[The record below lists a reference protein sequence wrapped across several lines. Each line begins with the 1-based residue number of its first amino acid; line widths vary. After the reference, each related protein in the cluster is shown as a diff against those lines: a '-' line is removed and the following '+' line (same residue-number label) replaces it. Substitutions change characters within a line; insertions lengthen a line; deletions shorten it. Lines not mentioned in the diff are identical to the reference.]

1 MEPEIARGGLQK
13 IGGWGFRG
21 AKLLYAGGYLFLQK
35 LIFKINNLLRKTL
48 CRGLGVRCEF

>member
-13 IGGWGFRG
+13 IGWWGFRG

-35 LIFKINNLLRKTL
+35 LIFKIDNLLCKTL
-48 CRGLGVRCEF
+48 CRGLGVRFEF